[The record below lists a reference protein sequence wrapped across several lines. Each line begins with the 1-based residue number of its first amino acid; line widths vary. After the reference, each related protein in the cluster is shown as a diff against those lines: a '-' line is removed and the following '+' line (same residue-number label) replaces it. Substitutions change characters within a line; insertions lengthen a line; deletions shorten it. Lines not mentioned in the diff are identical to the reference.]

1 VETSSQEKLTPPRE
15 PDLRIEERRSMVL
28 VIWEE
33 VWSRVVV
40 LQCGVDWVRWK
51 VDLDFEL
58 ILEIQSIRPC
68 HVIILNYPPDLGISL
83 EMSASLR

>member
-1 VETSSQEKLTPPRE
+1 
-15 PDLRIEERRSMVL
+15 L

-40 LQCGVDWVRWK
+40 LQCGVDWVRGK

-58 ILEIQSIRPC
+58 ILEIQSIIPC
-68 HVIILNYPPDLGISL
+68 HVMLLNR
-83 EMSASLR
+83 AS